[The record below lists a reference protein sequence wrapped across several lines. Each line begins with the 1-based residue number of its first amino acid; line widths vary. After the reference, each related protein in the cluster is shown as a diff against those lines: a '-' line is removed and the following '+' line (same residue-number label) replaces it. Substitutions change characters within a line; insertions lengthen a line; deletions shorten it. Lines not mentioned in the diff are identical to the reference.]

1 MSLRNTRI
9 NFISIRSLLAR
20 HIVPISLT
28 LAALMIAIG
37 GDTTAQLFQYQRNL
51 ILDGEVWRLITA
63 HLVHLTWSHML
74 LNLAGLLLIWLLFG
88 NYYANKTWLVI
99 VLISCVGPGI
109 GLLLFD
115 PNLIWYVGLSG
126 MLHGLFVAGCVAEI
140 KLKQRGGWVLLA
152 VICSKLT
159 WEQFYGPLPG
169 SAEAAGGDVIVDAHL
184 YGALSGI
191 LSLFLNLKNARIKIK
206 NLSET

>member
-126 MLHGLFVAGCVAEI
+126 MLHGLFVAGCVADI

-159 WEQFYGPLPG
+159 
-169 SAEAAGGDVIVDAHL
+169 
-184 YGALSGI
+184 
-191 LSLFLNLKNARIKIK
+191 
-206 NLSET
+206 